1 MSAKA
6 EAKPPVVPGERINV
20 LPEGMG
26 EHGEGVA
33 RYRGFSVFVE
43 GAIPGDEVRA
53 EIVQVKQNYARARTL
68 EIIRPAPHRVP
79 PPCSVFGR
87 CGGCRLQHMEYAEQ
101 LRRKTWLVGDALA
114 RIGRLN
120 DVLVHDTLGAAQPW
134 RYRTKALFPVGR
146 APRGEGVVVG
156 LYARGTHR
164 IVEVSNCPV
173 QHPVNNEILVAA
185 RELIVRYRYA
195 PYDETTGTGLVR
207 HLLARTGAAT
217 GQAVA
222 GVVVNGRTLPRGREF
237 ARDLMRRVPALRSV
251 VLNIN
256 TRRSNVILGEETR
269 VLGGQAAIEDR
280 LGDFVFRVSARS
292 FFQVN
297 PAQALVLYRQ
307 AVAYAALTGEETVL
321 DAYSGTGTIALFLAR
336 GAAKVTGMEEV
347 PEAVADA
354 RQNAARNGI
363 ANVELLPGRVEELLE
378 GPGAR
383 SLRPD
388 VVVLDPPRAGV
399 PAATLEAIARL
410 GPRRL
415 VYVSCNPA
423 TLARDLAILHGHGYR
438 TLEVQPADMFPQTA
452 HVEAVARVVRAAGD
466 SSRQLC
472 Q

>member
-1 MSAKA
+1 MGMTAKA
-6 EAKPPVVPGERINV
+6 EVKPPVAPGEKINV
-20 LPEGMG
+20 LPEGIG

-33 RYRGFSVFVE
+33 RYRGFTVFVD
-43 GAIPGDEVRA
+43 GAIPGDEVLA
-53 EIVQVKQNYARARTL
+53 QIIQVKQHYARARTL

-79 PPCSVFGR
+79 PRCPVFGR
-87 CGGCRLQHMEYAEQ
+87 CGGCQLQHMAYAEQ
-101 LRRKTWLVGDALA
+101 LRWKTRLVGDALA
-114 RIGRLN
+114 RIGRLS
-120 DVLVHDTLGAAQPW
+120 DVVVHDTLGAAHPW
-134 RYRTKALFPVGR
+134 HYRTKALFPVGA
-146 APRGEGVVVG
+146 APGGGGVVVG

-164 IVEVSNCPV
+164 IVEVADCPV

-185 RELIVRYRYA
+185 RELIGRYRYA

-217 GQAVA
+217 GQAMA
-222 GVVVNGRTLPRGREF
+222 GVVVNGRSLPRGREF
-237 ARDLMRRVPALRSV
+237 ARDLMRRLPALRSV

-256 TRRSNVILGEETR
+256 TRRTNVILGEETR
-269 VLGGQAAIEDR
+269 VLGGGATIEDR

-307 AVAYAALTGEETVL
+307 AVAYAGLTGEETVL
-321 DAYSGTGTIALFLAR
+321 DAYSGTGTIALFLAH
-336 GAAKVTGMEEV
+336 GAAKVTGIEEV

-354 RQNAARNGI
+354 RRNAARNGI
-363 ANVELLPGRVEELLE
+363 ANVEFLPGRVEELFK
-378 GPGAR
+378 GPRAR

-410 GPRRL
+410 GPRRV

-423 TLARDLAILHGHGYR
+423 TLARDLSILHEHGYR
-438 TLEVQPADMFPQTA
+438 TLQVQPVDMFPQTT
-452 HVEAVARVVRAAGD
+452 HVEAVAQVVRTET
-466 SSRQLC
+466 
-472 Q
+472 